1 MLFILLILQSF
12 AFSDTL
18 DNSASSLFKAQVS
31 DYITNLGALDI
42 SINYNA
48 WALQEVAVSNC
59 QTFNFVKDQLLK
71 NTSRSTD
78 VLEGINCTNR
88 NLDPAD
94 KEKFFKYFQEEY
106 WNESISD
113 LYQDIISNKTELNT
127 EIVGY
132 DAHFLHVNLLMRS
145 DFKTYYTTEYLES
158 ALDNWVG
165 KARNDSFESE
175 IMRDILISNIIW
187 GSYILDRYDIIREF
201 YRNFLDSKLLPNS
214 LHKFRV
220 LGALEYTFYTLGYYD
235 RSLQILN
242 QSTLPIAYFI
252 NDPKKI
258 NETLQRKGVFLFS
271 LGKYQDSK
279 KIYEELFDNTDES
292 FRNSVLFNNL
302 GISYLK
308 LGQANKYLTFQ
319 LQALDKAISNGNYTH
334 LLNIY
339 RNLIIYYIDTKDLSN
354 ALFYFNEAKEVAIEN
369 SDSTELALIDSYM
382 ATFYWS
388 SYKDYE
394 NALSYL
400 NSAEES
406 LSPDNNYTLYANLVI
421 EKGTILNEIDSLDS
435 SKEIFNRLKEFALSK
450 SDTPRYI
457 EALVNLTEI
466 HLKRGELDQA
476 ASNLEEIKLYSLD
489 DIDFQLLTKYY
500 TVRSNFLSVSGDS
513 RSAITELEPVLGQ
526 VIDRAKNNTDSQQG
540 YWSVEDEYL
549 DAFELLVGLYI
560 DNDQPEKALLL
571 LDQLKTINDAALY
584 NSPLVKAAKLSEGEL
599 AEEKRLNEKLQ
610 SLRKRYLNATEDER
624 FTIKTEIDR
633 TSALREQIL
642 AEVNLNKETALPPV
656 WSIQR
661 SIQPEE
667 LIVHFTEIGTKLYVS
682 YLTQNDIDIRI
693 FDFSNEVQETFNQT
707 ADELASGRTNL
718 NHLYDIYELL
728 GLEDLP
734 TDYSNVS
741 VIPDNSL
748 YRIPLEVLP
757 TKKPSSAF
765 SFGSSHYLIED
776 FSFRYFTSLKEF
788 ENNRRSFTTS
798 VQHDFSGFAISDFS
812 GFEGSNLPS
821 LPFATVENT
830 NINLALTSLQ
840 NKRMYNGDEATKEI
854 FKSQVGSSRL
864 VHVATH
870 SEVSEQDPLFSTIY
884 LKNSNPLDTLE
895 SDQALYAYE
904 LFDTPLNSEFIML
917 NSCSSGSGSYIQG
930 SGVMGISRALRYA
943 GAKSLALNLWSVNDK
958 VASEF
963 ATDFYSYLNEGITK
977 SEAIRKAKLNQLKK
991 ANANPHFW
999 GAYML
1004 IGNPSPITDDPSENG
1019 FLLFS
1024 LLTFTAIFAGF
1035 STYYKAT

>member
-1 MLFILLILQSF
+1 MTILYILLFLFTLPDSIDIESNTNEQLEHYANNIDSGDNYVSNLWALTELVSLNCKYLEQAKASIESF
-12 AFSDTL
+12 EFL
-18 DNSASSLFKAQVS
+18 PK
-31 DYITNLGALDI
+31 ITCE
-42 SINYNA
+42 NYNDHEISKLVLDY
-48 WALQEVAVSNC
+48 WPEDIK
-59 QTFNFVKDQLLK
+59 QTLHKI
-71 NTSRSTD
+71 T
-78 VLEGINCTNR
+78 
-88 NLDPAD
+88 
-94 KEKFFKYFQEEY
+94 EEY
-106 WNESISD
+106 SLITENELDFGANPFLHYQVLFGRMAS
-113 LYQDIISNKTELNT
+113 YQD
-127 EIVGY
+127 G
-132 DAHFLHVNLLMRS
+132 
-145 DFKTYYTTEYLES
+145 YLEE
-158 ALDNWVG
+158 AIDVWIQ
-165 KARNDSFESE
+165 KANNASGRKNIEFG
-175 IMRDILISNIIW
+175 ILLSNIIAAAFT
-187 GSYILDRYDIIREF
+187 IDRYEIVNRFAES
-201 YRNFLDSKLLPNS
+201 FLNHTRFPNS
-214 LHKFRV
+214 INKLRV
-220 LGALEYTFYTLGYYD
+220 YGAIDYSYYIYGGYD
-235 RSLQILN
+235 QSL
-242 QSTLPIAYFI
+242 S
-252 NDPKKI
+252 
-258 NETLQRKGVFLFS
+258 LQRKHSLPLAEFLGEREQVTNIKTRQGAYLFA
-271 LGKYQDSK
+271 LGKYEESK
-279 KIYEELFDNTDES
+279 NIYEELYADSAS
-292 FRNSVLFNNL
+292 FENQHSLFTNL
-302 GISYLK
+302 GVNYLK
-308 LGQANKYLTFQ
+308 LGQANKYISFQ
-319 LQALDKAISNGNYTH
+319 LRALDEDIENYKSK
-334 LLNIY
+334 LQIY
-339 RNLIIYYIDTKDLSN
+339 RNLFVYYVSIKDENSALDYIDK
-354 ALFYFNEAKEVAIEN
+354 ARIVAKENA
-369 SDSTELALIDSYM
+369 DTTELALIDSYLG
-382 ATFYWS
+382 TYYWS
-388 SYKDYE
+388 ALKDHDK
-394 NALSYL
+394 ALTHL
-400 NSAEES
+400 NSAEQVLNSEQ
-406 LSPDNNYTLYANLVI
+406 NYSRYKNLLV
-421 EKGTILNEIDSLDS
+421 EKGQILINIDSL
-435 SKEIFNRLKEFALSK
+435 ETAENIFNRVKELSL
-450 SDTPRYI
+450 STSSTPDYVD
-457 EALVNLTEI
+457 ALVNLTEI

-476 ASNLEEIKLYSLD
+476 ASNLEEIKLYSLND
-489 DIDFQLLTKYY
+489 LDFQLLTKYY
-500 TVRSNFLSVSGDS
+500 TVKANYLSASGDK
-513 RSAITELEPVLGQ
+513 RAAITELEPVLDQ

-560 DNDQPEKALLL
+560 NNDQPEKALLL

-728 GLEDLP
+728 GLKDLP

-840 NKRMYNGDEATKEI
+840 NKRMYNGDEATKEV

-1035 STYYKAT
+1035 STYYKAA